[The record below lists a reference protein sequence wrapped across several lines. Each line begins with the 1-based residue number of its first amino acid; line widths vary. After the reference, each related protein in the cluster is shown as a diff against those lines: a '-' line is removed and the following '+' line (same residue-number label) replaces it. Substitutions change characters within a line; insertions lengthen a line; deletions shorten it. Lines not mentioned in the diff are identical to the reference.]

1 MNYKPKIMDLYIFIQ
16 LVLISGAA
24 TSAMTWFS
32 YFMSKNYRKLYKEPV
47 LLSSVLV
54 QMNIDITN
62 ECKDNLGWFLH
73 FVIGFLFVAAYHIIW
88 AEDILAISALSALIL
103 GVISGII
110 GIISWMFIFK
120 ITHYRPLL
128 GFRDYYIQLF
138 FAHIIFTVVATALYF
153 LTLILL
159 IVTKAY
165 FTI

>member
-1 MNYKPKIMDLYIFIQ
+1 MNYKPKIMDLYIFVQ

-32 YFMSKNYRKLYKEPV
+32 YFMSKNYRKLYRDPV

-54 QMNIDITN
+54 QMNINITTETKN
-62 ECKDNLGWFLH
+62 NLGWFLH

-88 AEDILAISALSALIL
+88 AEDILAVSALSALIL

-110 GIISWMFIFK
+110 GIISWILIFK
-120 ITHYRPLL
+120 ITHYHPSI

-138 FAHIIFTVVATALYF
+138 FAHIIFAAVATALYF
-153 LTLILL
+153 LTLIML
-159 IVTKAY
+159 IVTKAF
-165 FTI
+165 FTV